1 MQSLIMM
8 AIMFFISECFAAEAI
23 AIRAAGSVLSSTD
36 GETFAVATPM
46 SEQSS
51 VPDDMPDPEYW
62 IDASDTAS
70 WTMVDEDGYVRVQTV
85 PTKSGSGRLA
95 TMDVGTMGS
104 TWYGWQTGPTTLWE
118 PRMPYLVDDPSL
130 LPGKALDFVKP
141 GTDGYAPRIAIVFD
155 KDDDGINGISD
166 IGTVVAVFGSHDG
179 RGMFL
184 GGGSPSEG
192 YEWSRGD
199 SQTEGTTGAINWMN
213 PLIKEFSVNR
223 AQARGVVRHDG
234 LPTNPRYVGVG
245 HGWEVLSWTMNT
257 NYPGA
262 RATGIGVGDARG
274 AFFEK
279 SGQMRLAEMLIF
291 KEALPVEM
299 VEKIEAYL
307 QRKWF
312 GRMPEGLGGNARLGT
327 LRSTHGGKSGEATGV
342 TTVLDVPGNE
352 TLTLDRL
359 EGGRGL
365 KSRVEKTGSGKLS
378 LHAANEYAG
387 TISLKGGM
395 LEVSKRMVPT
405 DVATIENDCYL
416 HVDASAEGTVA
427 CSEEDGV
434 KYVLAWRNLANGT
447 YGGQPVLLAPTAAI
461 CRPRLVPDALGT
473 GKPVVDFGP
482 LLAANGSDIGPCLSF
497 TTAEATETGEY
508 PAKVQFGVDGIITI
522 VAVFSANGSGFSL
535 FDRPAWSRASD
546 MSDPHYGYRG
556 WQSDALLPDLMF
568 DTDRE
573 ISTADA
579 AVFVNGIRRTPAQPF
594 AMPGYQVMAIRHPS
608 QDALMRLFCGSGK
621 SHTGGAKIAEMY
633 LFRRT
638 LTDTE
643 MNDLSAY
650 LAWKWY
656 GSAIAGY
663 VAPDSA
669 ASPDVAA
676 VSVDE
681 ASSIHVPSGTTLRL
695 GKLSLSAPLTV
706 TGGGVLEVDALKGL
720 AGGSFSSV
728 DATIRAVA
736 PMEPTRE
743 GFAVGPA
750 FHFDPSRADWMEID
764 TQGGRD
770 YVARMRD
777 ASLTHEL
784 WAPSE
789 IRRPWLDSVNGV
801 PVVNFG
807 PIGYN
812 GCMLAFD
819 RPIDSVWSV
828 YAVWSPLDGE
838 SSHMFGSTDRIAGEE
853 LNIGD
858 IFDYIR
864 SPEKQDGVCRLFYE
878 SDQTRHVSAGEIRVN
893 GVLVDSSYV
902 PSVGRL
908 QLIELHHLA
917 PAYIG
922 AFATDRYMG
931 NNMNCNGGSVFGETL
946 IYTRRLSAREKVA
959 TRNYMMRRWFG
970 KSEAELERLPPPD
983 EVSVGRLVG
992 ATDLVKDG
1000 DNTVTVCD
1008 VGALTGRVSVVDGTL
1023 RMVRPTADA
1032 VPRLVTD
1039 GLVFRVDA
1047 NEGIEFAEGTADSV
1061 CEWRSALGDG
1071 WSAVAAKALR
1081 SDLSGWPTLKR
1092 GMRDDTPFVC
1102 LPHGNPYYMVFCKDG
1117 TPTRFTN
1124 IRTVFWVIGTDDG
1137 SGGTLG
1143 GGFLLGGGNAVD
1155 PSGDYSQYDWHRG
1168 GDCAGMYRRCFDDPL
1183 VSRNAASGVWRGA
1196 WYMDGRQIDAT
1207 SVGLGSNQWR
1217 IVTAVIA
1224 PNEAHPA
1231 TADGFAFD
1239 GRWLM
1244 GDATFAPRSGGQSLA
1259 EVLVYDRTL
1268 DDGERVAVEA
1278 YLSSKWGFT
1287 QSAHTCPATF
1297 DIAAGAIM
1305 DCGGQTQRVSRLSG
1319 GGSVTN
1325 GTLAVGTLVADGDAN
1340 EWPTVDRFALSK
1352 GQVVELRNLPVDLS
1366 GKTVKILSAK
1376 TFDGVEFQR
1385 CATFTG
1391 LPIPEGI
1398 KARLRFIDGELSV
1411 RFLRSGTLMIV
1422 R

>member
-1 MQSLIMM
+1 MRSLIMM

-257 NYPGA
+257 NYPSA

-274 AFFEK
+274 AFFER

-291 KEALPVEM
+291 KETLPVEM

-307 QRKWF
+307 QKKWL

-327 LRSTHGGKSGEATGV
+327 LRSTYGGKSNESTGV
-342 TTVLDVPGNE
+342 TTELDVPAGE

-365 KSRVEKTGSGKLS
+365 KARVEKAGGGGLA
-378 LHAANEYAG
+378 LHTAAEYAG
-387 TISLKGGM
+387 TVALKDGS
-395 LEVSKRMVPT
+395 LEVPKRTVPT
-405 DVATIENDCYL
+405 EVASIAKDCYL
-416 HVDASAEGTVA
+416 HVDASVA
-427 CSEEDGV
+427 DSVSVTEENGV
-434 KYVLAWRNLANGT
+434 KFVRGWRNLADGT
-447 YGGQPVLLAPTAAI
+447 YGGSPILLAPTAAI
-461 CRPRLVPDALGT
+461 CRPRLIADALGE
-473 GKPVVDFGP
+473 GRPVIDFGP
-482 LLAANGSDIGPCLSF
+482 LVAANGSDVGPYLSF

-508 PAKVQFGVDGIITI
+508 PNKVPYGVDGIVTA

-535 FDRPAWSRASD
+535 FDRPAWSREAGLA
-546 MSDPHYGYRG
+546 DPHYGSRG
-556 WQSDALLPDLMF
+556 WQSDALLPDLTF
-568 DTDRE
+568 DPERNL
-573 ISTADA
+573 STSNVT
-579 AVFVNGIRRTPAQPF
+579 VFVNGVRRLPSQPF
-594 AMPGYQVMAIRHPS
+594 GLPGHQVMAVRHPS
-608 QDALMRLFCGSGK
+608 QDALMRLCCSAGK
-621 SHTGGAKIAEMY
+621 THTGGAKLAEVY
-633 LFRRT
+633 LFRRV

-656 GSAIAGY
+656 GAVIAGY
-663 VAPDSA
+663 AAPEGVRG
-669 ASPDVAA
+669 PDVN
-676 VSVDE
+676 VLSVE
-681 ASSIHVPSGTTLRL
+681 GASSIRVAAGETLKV
-695 GKLSLSAPLTV
+695 GEMSLSAPLAV
-706 TGGGVLEVDALKGL
+706 TGGGTLEVGALKGADGGRL
-720 AGGSFSSV
+720 AAT
-728 DATIRAVA
+728 DATIRFAGPA
-736 PMEPTRE
+736 EPSAA
-743 GFAVGPA
+743 GFAAGPA
-750 FHFDPSRADWMEID
+750 FRLDPTRTDGMEIETENGQD
-764 TQGGRD
+764 F
-770 YVARMRD
+770 VVHVRD

-784 WAPSE
+784 WAPSKL
-789 IRRPWLDSVNGV
+789 RRPWLDTLQGL

-807 PIGYN
+807 PLGYN
-812 GCMLAFD
+812 GCLLAFD

-828 YAVWSPLDGE
+828 YAVWAPADGE
-838 SSHMFGSTDRIAGEE
+838 CSHLFGSTDRIADEK
-853 LNIGD
+853 LDIGNLY
-858 IFDYIR
+858 DYLR
-864 SPEKQDGVCRLFYE
+864 SPEKKDGVCMLFYAA
-878 SDQTRHVSAGEIRVN
+878 DQTRHVSAGEILVN
-893 GVLVDSSYV
+893 GVRADCTYA
-902 PSVGRL
+902 PKVGEL
-908 QLIELHHLA
+908 QLIELHHAA

-922 AFATDRYMG
+922 AFATDRKMG
-931 NNMNCNGGSVFGETL
+931 DNVNRNGGSAFGETL

-959 TRNYMMRRWFG
+959 TRNYLLKKWFN
-970 KSEAELERLPPPD
+970 KADAELEPLPPA
-983 EVSVGRLVG
+983 EETAAGKLSGAANVVKVG
-992 ATDLVKDG
+992 A
-1000 DNTVTVCD
+1000 NTLTVDD
-1008 VGALTGRVSVVDGTL
+1008 VGALTGRVTVAEGT
-1023 RMVRPTADA
+1023 VRLTRPAPAA

-1039 GLVFRVDA
+1039 GLVFRVA
-1047 NEGIEFAEGTADSV
+1047 ADECVELVEDSDGSV
-1061 CEWRSALGDG
+1061 HEWKSTLSDG
-1071 WSAVAAKALR
+1071 WSAVSAKALKP
-1081 SDLSGWPTLKR
+1081 SLSGYPSFKR
-1092 GMRDDTPFVC
+1092 GLHGNAPFVC
-1102 LPHGNPYYMVFCKDG
+1102 LPHGSSYYMAFCRDG
-1117 TPTRFTN
+1117 QPTRLAN
-1124 IRTVFWVIGTDDG
+1124 IRTVFWVVGTDDG
-1137 SGGTLG
+1137 TGNTLG
-1143 GGFLLGGGNAVD
+1143 GGFLLGGGNASD
-1155 PSGDYSQYDWHRG
+1155 PANGASQYDWHRG
-1168 GDCAGMYRRCFDDPL
+1168 GTLAGIYRRCHDDPL
-1183 VSRNAASGVWRGA
+1183 TCPNAAFGVWKGA
-1196 WYMDGRQIDAT
+1196 WYMDGARIDAT
-1207 SVGLGSNQWR
+1207 ATGLGSNKWHV
-1217 IVTAVIA
+1217 VTAALA
-1224 PNEAHPA
+1224 PDAPPA

-1239 GRWLM
+1239 GRWFA
-1244 GDATFAPRSGGQSLA
+1244 GDATFATRSGGQSLA

-1297 DIAAGAIM
+1297 DVAIGAIM
-1305 DCGGQTQRVSRLSG
+1305 DCGGQTQRVSRLYG
-1319 GGSVTN
+1319 GGIVTN
-1325 GTLAVGTLVADGDAN
+1325 GTLAVETLVADGDVD

-1352 GQVVELRNLPVDLS
+1352 GQVVELRNLSGDLS

-1385 CATFTG
+1385 CAKFTG

-1398 KARLRFIDGELSV
+1398 KARLRLIDGELSV